1 MYSELEMCQVLPG
14 KLSLPVVTCKE
25 VLSRYN
31 NKKKKSTSGT
41 NIAPLVEIK
50 GYYYID
56 ACEVKMITSL
66 RDIRVT
72 TLSQ

>member
-31 NKKKKSTSGT
+31 NKKKKI
-41 NIAPLVEIK
+41 NIGHQHSPI
-50 GYYYID
+50 G
-56 ACEVKMITSL
+56 
-66 RDIRVT
+66 
-72 TLSQ
+72 

>member
-31 NKKKKSTSGT
+31 NKKKKIG
-41 NIAPLVEIK
+41 
-50 GYYYID
+50 
-56 ACEVKMITSL
+56 
-66 RDIRVT
+66 
-72 TLSQ
+72 